1 MAMRALIILM
11 LLAALCNPPEIS
23 SCGPF
28 LPEAVFTQW
37 SRPEQASGGFA
48 RGRLGILQPA
58 YARFYLVIAFR
69 YLSGAGLND
78 AERTALFPVAGP
90 ANQVASGAPP
100 DAMEQWLTAR
110 SHVPNAGAAPRIVA
124 FRQINVPNYFSEY
137 LNC

>member
-11 LLAALCNPPEIS
+11 LVAALANPLEIS

-37 SRPEQASGGFA
+37 SKPEQASGGFA

-58 YARFYLVIAFR
+58 YARFYLVIAYR

-78 AERTALFPVAGP
+78 AERSALFPAAEP
-90 ANQVASGAPP
+90 ANQTASGVPL
-100 DAMEQWLTAR
+100 DSMQQWLTAR
-110 SHVPNAGAAPRIVA
+110 SKVPNAGAAPR
-124 FRQINVPNYFSEY
+124 
-137 LNC
+137 